1 MDISKAMIGAM
12 GIVGETLPPTD
23 KDVCPVCG
31 KRLRMKMTLPEGFN
45 PREVTVRTA
54 CACEQEAFRREKE
67 ARESADRRRRLAEL
81 KSASMMEARFFE
93 STFDNY
99 EVAPG
104 NEKAFRNAQRY
115 VTDFVAM
122 EREGQGL
129 LFIGQPG
136 TGKTFTAAC
145 IANALLKQGIPV
157 IAMSL
162 VRMLDRLS
170 SFDADE
176 NAHVLALMNE
186 ARLLVLDD
194 LGAERATETALERV
208 YTIIDARY
216 RSKKP
221 MIVTTNI
228 SLAEFKACDD
238 MRYERIYQR
247 VTQTCFPVVLTG
259 PCMRNE
265 DARQRY
271 ERMSKLFDAPER
283 R

>member
-31 KRLRMKMTLPEGFN
+31 KRLRMKMTLPECFS
-45 PREVTVRTA
+45 PREVVVRTA
-54 CACEQEAFRREKE
+54 CDCEQEAFRREKE

-115 VTDFVAM
+115 VTDFAAM

-247 VTQTCFPVVLTG
+247 VTQTCFPVVLAG
-259 PCMRNE
+259 PSMRKDE
-265 DARQRY
+265 ARQRY